1 MYTVRIGK
9 ITINSST
16 IEELEKLLYTYLR
29 YGDVQKTIKFAVA
42 AKAKQ
47 DKKISKPKK
56 YINHGS
62 M

>member
-9 ITINSST
+9 ITITSST

-47 DKKISKPKK
+47 DKKISKPKN
-56 YINHGS
+56 I
-62 M
+62 